1 MSTSERPIVEI
12 LAADVVAVA
21 GVPVRVVAANAT
33 AAGTARVDEVSRNGS
48 MVIASRI
55 G

>member
-1 MSTSERPIVEI
+1 MSTSERPIVDI

-21 GVPVRVVAANAT
+21 GVPVRVVAADAA
-33 AAGTARVDEVSRNGS
+33 AAGTARVDVVCGNGS
-48 MVIASRI
+48 TVIACWI